1 MDGKGF
7 GALDWNRE
15 SRPWS
20 HCCNQRVFS
29 LWTQGI
35 IFVFEIVLNKHSFA
49 SVAFNFTLNYLFQE
63 KGNQYVKMGKK
74 HYSDAIDCYT
84 RAINQK
90 ALSDSETSILFSN
103 RALVNLLLG
112 NFRRALNDANDALKL
127 LPSNIKVC
135 TVLTLWVCLL
145 WFFGLML

>member
-1 MDGKGF
+1 
-7 GALDWNRE
+7 
-15 SRPWS
+15 
-20 HCCNQRVFS
+20 
-29 LWTQGI
+29 
-35 IFVFEIVLNKHSFA
+35 
-49 SVAFNFTLNYLFQE
+49 
-63 KGNQYVKMGKK
+63 MGKK

-127 LPSNIKVC
+127 LPSNIKVF
-135 TVLTLWVCLL
+135 TVLTLCVCWFVCLL
-145 WFFGLML
+145 